1 MQFCP
6 SSPHLSQILRSLLY
20 FSNTGI
26 SFCDY
31 QTLPSPDYLT
41 NPNTNTNTNEEEENY
56 GDKNPSVRG
65 SHGLSAE
72 GREGQS
78 QAGPKAGPKGRQLKV
93 GARRAS
99 KLLVIS

>member
-1 MQFCP
+1 MQLCP

-41 NPNTNTNTNEEEENY
+41 NINTNNNEEEEN
-56 GDKNPSVRG
+56 DDDDDNDDNNDD
-65 SHGLSAE
+65 
-72 GREGQS
+72 
-78 QAGPKAGPKGRQLKV
+78 
-93 GARRAS
+93 
-99 KLLVIS
+99 